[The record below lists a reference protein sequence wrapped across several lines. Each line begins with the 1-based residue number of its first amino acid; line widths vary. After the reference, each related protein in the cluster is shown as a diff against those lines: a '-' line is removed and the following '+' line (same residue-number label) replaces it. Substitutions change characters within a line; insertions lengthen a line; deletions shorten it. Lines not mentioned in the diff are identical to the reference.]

1 METFRCA
8 VLSSGGF
15 AGSADEIACIISH
28 EPGVSAFRAE
38 MSRLDG
44 VDVSVFVLVSS
55 ADALGQAIQQVTE
68 LRHRSP
74 ASPVLVAMAE
84 ASTVALEALLA
95 AGVFD
100 FFSLPVDAA
109 QLIARVRRAVGLTR
123 PSATLS
129 ATRTNEPA
137 VRGLVYTSE
146 ALSRVAARLT
156 TMAHCSANVLILGE
170 TGTGKEVCAQ
180 AVHYLSER
188 APNPWVAVNC
198 GAIPAELVEAELFGH
213 VKGAYTTAL
222 AARTGLIREAEQGS
236 LFLDDVDCLPL
247 SAQAKLLRFLQER
260 EYRPV
265 GSNHLQHADVRIIAA
280 SNNDLQDLAQRGA
293 FRTDLYF
300 RLNVLRLNLPSLRE
314 RRDDI
319 PVLAL
324 HFMRQFAREFRSP
337 VSGLSPA
344 ALRVLCAHE
353 WPGNVRELRHV
364 IERAVL
370 MASGPVL
377 GAADIEIDGLLQA
390 EVEDE
395 SFRSAKLRAVN
406 SFERAYLE
414 RMLAGHN
421 GNVTRA
427 ADASKKDRR
436 AFFELMRKYDI
447 QPQRFRSAVP
457 R

>member
-1 METFRCA
+1 MEPFRCA
-8 VLSSGGF
+8 VLPIGGF
-15 AGSADEIACIISH
+15 AETAEEIADIISL
-28 EPGVSAFRAE
+28 EPGISAFCAE
-38 MSRLDG
+38 G
-44 VDVSVFVLVSS
+44 VRPDHANTAVFVMVSS
-55 ADALGQAIQQVTE
+55 AHALAQTMQQVAE
-68 LRHRSP
+68 LRSVAP
-74 ASPVLVAMAE
+74 ASVVLVAMAE
-84 ASTVALEALLA
+84 ASTLALEAILA

-109 QLIARVRRAVGLTR
+109 QLIARIRRAVGLTR

-129 ATRTNEPA
+129 ATRSGQPA
-137 VRGLVYTSE
+137 VRGLVYTSD

-156 TMAHCSANVLILGE
+156 TMAHCNANMLILGE

-188 APNPWVAVNC
+188 ASNPWVAVNC

-222 AARTGLIREAEQGS
+222 SARMGLVREAEHGT
-236 LFLDDVDCLPL
+236 LLLDDVDCLPL
-247 SAQAKLLRFLQER
+247 AAQAKLLRFLQER

-265 GSNHLQHADVRIIAA
+265 GSNDLQHADVRVIAA

-300 RLNVLRLNLPSLRE
+300 RLNVLRLNLPPLRE
-314 RRDDI
+314 RHGDI

-337 VSGLSPA
+337 VSGLSA
-344 ALRVLCAHE
+344 SALRVLCAHQ

-377 GAADIEIDGLLQA
+377 GAADIEIDGLPPA
-390 EVEDE
+390 GVEDE

-447 QPQRFRSAVP
+447 QPQRFRSTVP